1 MIFVA
6 FLLSWTTMKRISLFF
21 LFASTVIAS
30 EAQYRHQPASGEIRL
45 RLKKLAS
52 LGSVLYIAAHPDD
65 ENTLAIGYYANERS
79 MTTAYLSLTRGDG
92 GQNLIGGELRD
103 KLGLIRTQ
111 ELLAARRVDGGIQY
125 FTRANDFGF
134 SKGPEETLKIWD
146 KEAVLRDVLKVVR
159 SFKPDIIICRFPP
172 DSRAGH
178 GHHTSSALLALEAYE
193 KSDDPSVFP
202 DQVAQYGIWK
212 PRRVFL
218 NVSRFFNS
226 SINEKTPGIITID
239 MGGYNPLLG
248 VSYPELSATSR
259 SMHKSQGFG
268 SRARRGYTPEFF
280 ELQKGDSVRT
290 DLLEGINTS
299 WSRVQDG
306 KKIEALIL
314 PLQEK
319 FSDEQPWLIVPDLI
333 KIKKQI
339 SSLPPGIWKDRKLVE
354 VNSLILDC
362 LGLYA
367 EVTAD
372 HYNQSPGKFADFSVE
387 VQNRS
392 KAEVTL
398 VNFFMPELKNDSLLN
413 KKISGGGQVVFN
425 FKKLLPV
432 SLNFSPPYWL
442 KDKHGTGLFTVT
454 NPDLI
459 GLPENPAALT
469 VKFFFRINE
478 EILEYIVPVLY
489 KSTDPVRGEVYRPV
503 EITPPVSVEPKQAVE
518 LFPDQKTKVIHVDVR
533 ALASGTQKGSLK
545 VKVPD
550 GWRVSPEQIPLN
562 LMKRGA
568 FETHLFEVTPPAFP
582 GESNLQISALIDG
595 KDYQSAVEE
604 IAYDHIPVQTLQF
617 SSEIRLIRSDIRF
630 SSGRVGY
637 VQGAGDEIAE
647 SLRSIG
653 VDVTELKDSEITAL
667 SLQSFDAVILG
678 IRAVNANPEIASI
691 LPALNSYCNAGGVVI
706 MQYNTTGDLAVEK
719 FSPFP
724 LTISR
729 ERVTEEQSPVKI
741 LEPSHP
747 AMSFPNKITEND
759 FNGWVQE
766 RGLYF
771 PGKWDP
777 AYTALLSM
785 NDTNEPERKGSLLTA
800 RYGKGW
806 FVYTGI
812 SFFRQLPEGVSGA
825 YRLMA
830 NLISLKNAPK

>member
-1 MIFVA
+1 
-6 FLLSWTTMKRISLFF
+6 MKKIYLFLFF
-21 LFASTVIAS
+21 AFSALAS
-30 EAQYRHQPASGEIRL
+30 EAQFRHQPASGEIRL

-65 ENTLAIGYYANERS
+65 ENTLAIGYYANERL

-202 DQVAQYGIWK
+202 DQVAQYGTWK

-218 NVSRFFNS
+218 NVSRFFNA
-226 SINEKTPGIITID
+226 SINEKTPGIITVD

-248 VSYPELSATSR
+248 ISYPELSATSR

-280 ELQKGDSVRT
+280 ELQKGDSVRK
-290 DLLEGINTS
+290 DLLESINTG
-299 WSRVQDG
+299 WSRVIGG
-306 KKIEALIL
+306 KNIEALIF
-314 PLQEK
+314 PLYEK
-319 FSDEQPWLIVPDLI
+319 FKDEQPWLIVPDLI
-333 KIKKQI
+333 KIRKQI
-339 SSLPPGIWKDRKLVE
+339 SSLAPDIWRDRKLAE
-354 VNSLILDC
+354 VNALIIDC

-372 HYNQSPGKFADFSVE
+372 HYNQSPGKMAEFSVE

-392 KAEVTL
+392 NSEVTL
-398 VNFFMPELKNDSLLN
+398 LNIFLPELKNDSLFN
-413 KKISGGGQVVFN
+413 KKILGGGQVVFN
-425 FKKLLPV
+425 FKKILPI
-432 SLNFSPPYWL
+432 SLSFSPPYWL
-442 KDKHGTGLFTVT
+442 KEKHGTGLFTVA

-459 GLPENPAALT
+459 GLPENPPALSARF
-469 VKFFFRINE
+469 VFRINE
-478 EILEYIVPVLY
+478 ELLEYSVPVLY

-503 EITPPVSVEPKQAVE
+503 EITPPVSIEPGQAVE
-518 LFPDQKTKVIHVDVR
+518 IFPDQKTKVIRVNVR
-533 ALASGTQKGSLK
+533 ALVSGTQNGLLK
-545 VKVPD
+545 ARVPA
-550 GWRVSPEQIPLN
+550 GWKVSPAEVSLSLN
-562 LMKRGA
+562 KKGA
-568 FETHLFEVTPPAFP
+568 FETHLFEVTPPVAP
-582 GESNLQISALIDG
+582 GEGSFQISALIEG
-595 KDYQSAVEE
+595 KEFQSAVGE
-604 IAYDHIPVQTLQF
+604 ITYDHIPVQTLQS
-617 SSEIRLIRSDIRF
+617 SSEIRMIRSDIQYSAR
-630 SSGRVGY
+630 RVGY
-637 VQGAGDEIAE
+637 IQGAGDEIAV

-653 VDVTELKDSEITAL
+653 VEVTELKVSEITSE
-667 SLQSFDAVILG
+667 SLKSFDAVMLG
-678 IRAVNANPEIASI
+678 IRAINANPEITSI
-691 LPALNSYCNAGGVVI
+691 LPALNSYCQDGGVVI

-747 AMSFPNKITEND
+747 AFNFPNKITTND

-785 NDTNEPERKGSLLTA
+785 NDFNEPERKGSLLTA
-800 RYGKGW
+800 RFGKGW

-812 SFFRQLPEGVSGA
+812 SFFRQLPEGVTGA

-830 NLISLKNAPK
+830 NLISLKNVPK